1 MRAQTILL
9 FLIAFLVG
17 SDEFLLGPILTPI
30 GSDLGVAPERISLF
44 VSAYAVPLALLAPL
58 FGALSDRHGRRAVL
72 LPASLVFALGSLA
85 TALAPTYSLALA
97 SRIVTGAG
105 AAGMLPVAFSLAA
118 DSGDEGA
125 DRDIAAVQAGLTLG
139 IIASPAFGAW
149 VTEAFGWQAAFATLG
164 TLALLTLA
172 GTLRLGQGMPS
183 TTRHPE
189 TREQSWPPGSPSAI
203 LGMGLG
209 LGGAVGIYVLVGER
223 LRDLHQPGT
232 DSLGL
237 IYAGFGLVTLAG
249 NLAMPR
255 LMARF
260 GDGRRLMRLC
270 LIGVLAAIMVLFAI
284 PLGMMA
290 ACLMLGA
297 WALLGGIGAPAL
309 QAHLAGLSDARRGT
323 LMALGASAMN
333 LGVATWSATASTLFP
348 HSAILVALLALAIIG
363 TAICL
368 LGPIRSELLTT

>member
-30 GSDLGVAPERISLF
+30 GADLGVAPERISLF
-44 VSAYAVPLALLAPL
+44 VGAYAVPLALLAPF
-58 FGALSDRHGRRAVL
+58 FGALSDRHGRRTVL

-85 TALAPTYSLALA
+85 TALAPTYSLALV

-118 DSGDEGA
+118 DSGEEHAG
-125 DRDIAAVQAGLTLG
+125 RDIAAVQAGLTMG

-149 VTEAFGWQAAFATLG
+149 VTEVFGWQTAFATLG
-164 TLALLTLA
+164 TLALLTLTGILKLGQHTPA
-172 GTLRLGQGMPS
+172 GTG
-183 TTRHPE
+183 HPE
-189 TREQSWPPGSPSAI
+189 ATETFWPPGATSAI
-203 LGMGLG
+203 LSMGLG

-223 LRDLHQPGT
+223 LRDLHQSGT
-232 DSLGL
+232 ESLGL
-237 IYAGFGLVTLAG
+237 IYAGFGLITLAG
-249 NLAMPR
+249 NLIMPR
-255 LMARF
+255 LMTRF

-270 LIGVLAAIMVLFAI
+270 LIGVLAAIMALFAF
-284 PLGMMA
+284 PLGMAA
-290 ACLMLGA
+290 ACVMLGL

-309 QAHLAGLSDARRGT
+309 QAHLASLSDARRGT
-323 LMALGASAMN
+323 LMALGTSALN
-333 LGVATWSATASTLFP
+333 LGVATWSAMASTLFP
-348 HSAILVALLALAIIG
+348 YNSILVALLALTVIG

-368 LGPIRSELLTT
+368 LGRRAY

>member
-9 FLIAFLVG
+9 FLITFLVG

-30 GSDLGVAPERISLF
+30 GSDLGVAPEHISLF
-44 VSAYAVPLALLAPL
+44 VGAYAVPLALLAPL

-189 TREQSWPPGSPSAI
+189 TRETSWPPGSPSAI

-270 LIGVLAAIMVLFAI
+270 LIGVLAAIMALFAT

-290 ACLMLGA
+290 ACLMLGV

-309 QAHLAGLSDARRGT
+309 QAHLASLSDARRGT

-348 HSAILVALLALAIIG
+348 HNAVLVALLAVAIIG

-368 LGPIRSELLTT
+368 LGPIRSALLTT